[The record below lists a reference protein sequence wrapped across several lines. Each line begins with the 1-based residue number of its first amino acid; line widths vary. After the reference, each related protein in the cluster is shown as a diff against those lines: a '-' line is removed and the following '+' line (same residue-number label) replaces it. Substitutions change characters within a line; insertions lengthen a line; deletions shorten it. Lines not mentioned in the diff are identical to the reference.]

1 MKWRAICFARAMRIA
16 AAVLLLL
23 FLQQASPTT
32 NRYRAI
38 DEIVR
43 SERERQK
50 IPAVSAAVMINGT
63 IEYSNAFGSA
73 DVELNVAATTDTLFR
88 TASVVKPMTAVAAM
102 QLAANAE
109 LDLNSPAQ
117 KYRPAFP
124 QKPWP
129 ITVRWTFHVLR
140 SRRSRRTCGSPLE
153 TRRPHRGCRSGR

>member
-1 MKWRAICFARAMRIA
+1 MRIA
-16 AAVLLLL
+16 AAVHLLL

-38 DEIVR
+38 NEIVR

-88 TASVVKPMTAVAAM
+88 TASVAKPMTAVATM
-102 QLAANAE
+102 QLAANGK
-109 LDLNSPAQ
+109 LDLKQSGTKVLSGISTKTVADYRAVDVPRIAQPAVA
-117 KYRPAFP
+117 PDV
-124 QKPWP
+124 W
-129 ITVRWTFHVLR
+129 I
-140 SRRSRRTCGSPLE
+140 SS
-153 TRRPHRGCRSGR
+153 